1 MAMCRSGLLLPLNA
15 KQQSDDVARAR
26 DGARHRE
33 GRLFLGT
40 ILGNIPRNGRPKRVV
55 PLNKYRER

>member
-15 KQQSDDVARAR
+15 KQSNDVARAK

-33 GRLFLGT
+33 GSLFLGT
-40 ILGNIPRNGRPKRVV
+40 ILGNIPRNVRPKRVV